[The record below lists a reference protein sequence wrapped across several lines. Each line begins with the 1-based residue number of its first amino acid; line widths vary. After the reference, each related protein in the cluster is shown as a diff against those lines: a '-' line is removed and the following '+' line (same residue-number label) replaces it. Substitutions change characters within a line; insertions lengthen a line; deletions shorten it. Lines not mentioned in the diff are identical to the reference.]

1 MVTTLNIWFFF
12 LLVPLLDRSY
22 VTVWEEKISK
32 SIFGNFRYVS
42 PYHKKSIFNCVS
54 KDFLWLDL
62 KILAFFSLCCC
73 KCGRLR
79 FLVCI
84 NQEGFLLLC
93 FFLFLLLYVLERS
106 DVTLWKWQFFLN
118 TYYNENWRYEPVCR
132 KELFSTTSVKVF
144 FG

>member
-93 FFLFLLLYVLERS
+93 FFFVFVVVRFGEIRCHTLKMTIFLKYLLQWKLEVWACLS
-106 DVTLWKWQFFLN
+106 
-118 TYYNENWRYEPVCR
+118 
-132 KELFSTTSVKVF
+132 
-144 FG
+144 